1 MKKSFVTL
9 VFLLLAGCSS
19 SNIVPTTDNPD
30 TELTSIK
37 QRYINELANI
47 QVGDYIDKVA
57 TLFPGMFISSDT
69 MKNTQYEFNYHQQY
83 FLAAQSNTVEKTY
96 TQTLRF
102 YFVNKKLVHWGV
114 K

>member
-1 MKKSFVTL
+1 MKHSLITI
-9 VFLLLAGCSS
+9 VFLLLAGCSTS
-19 SNIVPTTDNPD
+19 HNVPTTDNPD
-30 TELTSIK
+30 IELTSIK
-37 QRYINELANI
+37 KKYVNELADI
-47 QVGDYIDKVA
+47 QVGDYIEKVA

-69 MKNTQYEFNYHQQY
+69 MKNTQYEFNYNQKY
-83 FLAAQSNTVEKTY
+83 FLAAQNSPVEKTY